1 MAGTLA
7 AREHAWGPAG
17 EEVAVCGGGA
27 EVRLLRPGAAAAA
40 AGAGA
45 GAGAAAAHPP
55 RALLRGHEGPVAAV
69 DWSPEAGLL
78 LTGGHDRNVYVWR
91 RAPAAEEGAWAGG
104 GDGGWQREM
113 VLLPAALDRAVLAA
127 RWAPGGRKFACGGGA
142 RVVSVSYYEAED
154 SWWTS
159 KLVRKRQ
166 GSSVTSL
173 AWHPSG
179 ALLATGCADGHC
191 RVLAAVVPRVDAPK
205 ESVPRAGRDS
215 KFGTVLVD
223 ASGGGWVHG
232 VAWSPSGSRLAFA
245 SHDSTVTVLTG
256 LDATAEPDALWAGG
270 ESARVKLRGRPVRCL
285 LFLAED
291 RLVGGGWEPAPVL
304 MASKREGAT
313 PGAEDWG
320 VLLESLEGSSTAGS
334 SEAGD
339 AGGTPGPG
347 TPGRGTPGRSQN
359 TQFAS
364 AFAKF
369 EQFAPKAKAVRA
381 KQVGGPHK
389 GCITCLRVVRADPDG
404 TVEAFSS
411 SGMDGRLITWGTADI
426 ERQVLAQLSL

>member
-1 MAGTLA
+1 M
-7 AREHAWGPAG
+7 
-17 EEVAVCGGGA
+17 
-27 EVRLLRPGAAAAA
+27 
-40 AGAGA
+40 
-45 GAGAAAAHPP
+45 
-55 RALLRGHEGPVAAV
+55 AAV

-91 RAPAAEEGAWAGG
+91 RAPAAEAGADADAGSG
-104 GDGGWQREM
+104 AGAGDGGWQREM

-142 RVVSVSYYEAED
+142 RAVSVSYYEAED

-205 ESVPRAGRDS
+205 ESVPLAGRDS

-232 VAWSPSGSRLAFA
+232 VAWSPSGTRLAFA

-256 LDATAEPDALWAGG
+256 LNAAAEPDALWAGR

-304 MASKREGAT
+304 IAPKRESAG

-320 VLLESLEGSSTAGS
+320 VLLESLEDGSTAES
-334 SEAGD
+334 SATGN
-339 AGGTPGPG
+339 AGGTPS
-347 TPGRGTPGRSQN
+347 RGTPGRSQN
-359 TQFAS
+359 SQFAS

-369 EQFAPKAKAVRA
+369 EQFAPKVKTVRT

-389 GCITCLRVVRADPDG
+389 GCITCLRAVRADLDG

-411 SGMDGRLITWGTADI
+411 SGMDGRLITWETADI
-426 ERQVLAQLSL
+426 ERQVLAKLSI